1 MKNVWYIQ
9 SVKSHMLNVS
19 VICSHTT
26 LKNCEELKLIHFH
39 ISHLWIFQLLAL
51 FSSITFKC
59 QVTNYELHCTWI
71 YFMQVVVIMIQ
82 CTKFWK
88 CEWTYSF
95 KESMHLCRY
104 KLVIEK
110 CDKVILIPICY
121 SFPFPS
127 PLGGDSVNIN
137 AHNLI
142 STFKM

>member
-26 LKNCEELKLIHFH
+26 WKNCEALKLIHFH

-71 YFMQVVVIMIQ
+71 YFMQVVVIMIILNF
-82 CTKFWK
+82 KNVNGL
-88 CEWTYSF
+88 SF

-127 PLGGDSVNIN
+127 PWGGDSVNIN